1 MGPFVLSCLSK
12 RGTPIQQKIYKERLY
27 NPEVIT
33 NFDSAI
39 EYLKTKPKWGF
50 MWDEVG
56 MAVELS
62 KTCDILTLDLPTLG
76 KSRWVIH
83 MKKNYEYTELFNY
96 RYIIYYLNILFSYCY
111 FFLPFQSLMKIRET
125 GLLNKMWRKWKPTP
139 KEDCFQ
145 STSATPIGYENIVL
159 MFVLLPTAYLL
170 SAIILVGELLYN
182 FHVKSSRNEVIAFE
196 R

>member
-1 MGPFVLSCLSK
+1 
-12 RGTPIQQKIYKERLY
+12 
-27 NPEVIT
+27 
-33 NFDSAI
+33 
-39 EYLKTKPKWGF
+39 
-50 MWDEVG
+50 

-96 RYIIYYLNILFSYCY
+96 RYIFTYTIHLLFYVLI
-111 FFLPFQSLMKIRET
+111 FFVPLQSLMKIRET

>member
-1 MGPFVLSCLSK
+1 
-12 RGTPIQQKIYKERLY
+12 
-27 NPEVIT
+27 
-33 NFDSAI
+33 
-39 EYLKTKPKWGF
+39 

-96 RYIIYYLNILFSYCY
+96 RYMLILFIVTTRSIHS
-111 FFLPFQSLMKIRET
+111 FLSFQSLMKIRET

-145 STSATPIGYENIVL
+145 STNATPIGYENIVL
-159 MFVLLPTAYLL
+159 MFVLLPTAYIL
-170 SAIILVGELLYN
+170 SALILVGELLYDLL
-182 FHVKSSRNEVIAFE
+182 VKKSRNEVIAFE
-196 R
+196 Q